1 MDPRTLR
8 AKQEYEGKH
17 FYTKDGEEEFV
28 ITNLNSVADVT
39 VQFVNS
45 GLIKHTNIGN
55 IKCFSISPNF
65 AIIPKNV
72 LSYVALAST
81 KPPVGSQPKFTAK
94 ILIQIAAKKYVGSD
108 KPIIVNTVTV

>member
-17 FYTKDGEEEFV
+17 FYTKDGKEEFV
-28 ITNLNSVADVT
+28 IINLNSVADVT

-55 IKCFSISPNF
+55 IKMGLPNPF
-65 AIIPKNV
+65 AHSCV
-72 LSYVALAST
+72 
-81 KPPVGSQPKFTAK
+81 
-94 ILIQIAAKKYVGSD
+94 ILFNMNCWVMFI
-108 KPIIVNTVTV
+108 KPIKDIS